1 MKRGDVVVVALQ
13 GDLGKPRPAVVVES
27 DLLAPADNI
36 LVCPGTSHLVEGSTK
51 RRLLV
56 EPDATNGLRQLT
68 QFQVDRLIAPRR
80 DKCGSVIGRLDEQAM
95 AQLDGLLAAILGLS
109 G

>member
-36 LVCPGTSHLVEGSTK
+36 LVCPGTSHIVEGSTK
-51 RRLLV
+51 RRLLIQ
-56 EPDATNGLRQLT
+56 PDAKNGLRQPT
-68 QFQVDRLIAPRR
+68 QFQLDRLIAPRR
-80 DKCGSVIGRLDEQAM
+80 DKCGAVIGRLDEEAM
-95 AQLDGLLAAILGLS
+95 TQINSLLAAILGLDD
-109 G
+109 